1 MTVSHVTL
9 CHDKESLWNTLLT
22 IITNKQNYTYTIII
36 QILTDNIINNKL
48 IIN

>member
-1 MTVSHVTL
+1 MTSSH
-9 CHDKESLWNTLLT
+9 DNESLWNTLLT

-36 QILTDNIINNKL
+36 QIITDNIINNKL